1 MLDPM
6 NEVTVVHLVSAD
18 TQSALSEEL
27 TSSDFTAYIEIQLES
42 DPAKTCAKITQSIR
56 TAHLVIIATGKA
68 CEQLPAIALA
78 QKAGNRKILSYQLIS
93 PALPPFTESW
103 PNAPIT
109 AYFPPGSTIPRDVS
123 LRGIE
128 VARFPGEPA
137 FAELIDNCLP

>member
-1 MLDPM
+1 M

-18 TQSALSEEL
+18 THPALSAEL
-27 TSSDFTAYIEIQLES
+27 AICNLTDYIEIQLET
-42 DPAKTCAKITQSIR
+42 DPAKTCASISQSAV
-56 TAHLVIIATGKA
+56 TAHLTIIATGKA

-137 FAELIDNCLP
+137 FAGLIDNCLP

>member
-1 MLDPM
+1 M

-18 TQSALSEEL
+18 THPALSAEL
-27 TSSDFTAYIEIQLES
+27 AICNFTDYVEIQLET
-42 DPAKTCAKITQSIR
+42 DPAKICASISQSAV
-56 TAHLVIIATGKA
+56 TAHLTIIATGKA

-137 FAELIDNCLP
+137 FAGLIDNCLP